1 MRDGSFGLEPVTR
14 LSAQSRETASSS
26 PASTMPV
33 SDGLQYTGTTQDS
46 NVCRQSNKEYYQIP
60 IYYEDQTLWF
70 DYLIF
75 NDLHGLHQTR
85 CPIEH
90 R

>member
-1 MRDGSFGLEPVTR
+1 M
-14 LSAQSRETASSS
+14 
-26 PASTMPV
+26 M
-33 SDGLQYTGTTQDS
+33 
-46 NVCRQSNKEYYQIP
+46 SNKEYYQIP